1 MTAAHTA
8 VVRTL
13 RALLHQRPNVSLRE
27 GPLPGRQLGHVH
39 YPSQTIT
46 IDPEAD
52 DDQWCTALMYG
63 LLQLEFG
70 AITPDRDVRARTVLD
85 EMARRLVPL
94 SGLPPDSDPHTV
106 AVLYGVDVS
115 VARHAI
121 TLARHARAEGAA

>member
-13 RALLHQRPNVSLRE
+13 RALLHHQPDIALRE

-39 YPSQTIT
+39 YPSRTIT
-46 IDPEAD
+46 ISPNANDNE
-52 DDQWCTALMYG
+52 WCTALMYG
-63 LLQLEFG
+63 LLQLDLGSF
-70 AITPDRDVRARTVLD
+70 TPDRDVRARTVLD

-106 AVLYGVDVS
+106 ASTYGVEIS

-121 TLARHARAEGAA
+121 TLARYARAEGAA

>member
-13 RALLHQRPNVSLRE
+13 RALLHHYPNVALRE

-39 YPSQTIT
+39 FPSATIT
-46 IDPEAD
+46 INDQTTD
-52 DDQWCTALMYG
+52 DEWCSALMYG

-70 AITPDRDVRARTVLD
+70 DVTTDPDTRARTVLE

-94 SGLPPDSDPHTV
+94 SGLPPDSDPHTI
-106 AVLYGVDVS
+106 AATYGVEVS

-121 TLARHARAEGAA
+121 TLARLARAEGAA